1 MGMSPRLWFRK
12 SKNKENSTTMPN
24 QNGLQ
29 KSKSSSTRPI
39 SLLASIS
46 DFDREAAKIVQQ
58 RQKDE
63 EKRRYIND
71 ESFYVKTE
79 QPQEAIDEIMA
90 NVEQKMECLDAI
102 GKHNNRWE
110 EKLGA
115 ETSQEE
121 QQRESFD
128 MTGLVSDLNQF
139 LNTTRR
145 EMMTPKTARKLGQQ
159 QQQNEL
165 CTSETNDGK
174 SVEEVSKKQR
184 KAINTCTKVDSEEM
198 DHEAVKT
205 SKKAE
210 IVKDKSKG
218 AIS

>member
-1 MGMSPRLWFRK
+1 MPPMPPKPLPIGESNYERLGKVAKVNKVQKIDEEGLGQIEHPQVEVQIPNLEIPQAQITPQQQNNNMSPRLWFRK

-110 EKLGA
+110 EKLGTVF
-115 ETSQEE
+115 E
-121 QQRESFD
+121 
-128 MTGLVSDLNQF
+128 N
-139 LNTTRR
+139 
-145 EMMTPKTARKLGQQ
+145 
-159 QQQNEL
+159 
-165 CTSETNDGK
+165 
-174 SVEEVSKKQR
+174 
-184 KAINTCTKVDSEEM
+184 
-198 DHEAVKT
+198 
-205 SKKAE
+205 
-210 IVKDKSKG
+210 
-218 AIS
+218 

>member
-1 MGMSPRLWFRK
+1 MQLKILSPDIVNAFLMEIFLTFSGKRKAPKLPPPMPSMPPKPLPVGESNYERLGKVAKVNKVQKIDEEGQGQIEPQVEQQIPNLEIPQAQNNMSPRLWFRK

-110 EKLGA
+110 EKLGTVF
-115 ETSQEE
+115 E
-121 QQRESFD
+121 
-128 MTGLVSDLNQF
+128 N
-139 LNTTRR
+139 
-145 EMMTPKTARKLGQQ
+145 
-159 QQQNEL
+159 
-165 CTSETNDGK
+165 
-174 SVEEVSKKQR
+174 
-184 KAINTCTKVDSEEM
+184 
-198 DHEAVKT
+198 
-205 SKKAE
+205 
-210 IVKDKSKG
+210 
-218 AIS
+218 